1 MLVKQLAAIPK
12 PTAVLLLAAAM
23 LASWG
28 LASQWL
34 TGANRPTASPTTAA
48 EASNYQV
55 TFWTTRVE
63 QNELDYLSRTNLG
76 VAHLAA
82 GRQSGD
88 FNAYDTAEVPIREAL
103 NLNPRY
109 SPALTTL
116 AAVHLGRHE
125 FPAALAVAQQALDHD
140 PASVEALAALGD
152 AHLEL
157 GHYDQAATA
166 FEALDRRLPGATSE
180 ARLAHLA
187 FLQGRPDE
195 AIDRAQRALELA
207 GTNPDPSYRAA
218 IATYALDVGD
228 IELAATTAQT
238 AFTQIPSAPSAV
250 ETLAQVRTAQGR
262 LDEAATLY
270 ERLLNMGPDPAA
282 HGALGDIYTEL
293 GQPEAARQQYL
304 AVEPAAAAITD
315 SPVVFDREIA
325 LFLADHQI
333 DVDRAVD
340 IAERDLEN
348 RQDIYGYDAL
358 AWTRHQAGD
367 LDGATQAI
375 DQALALGTKDPH
387 LLYHAGMIAAATGN
401 HDQARHYLDEALT
414 INPSFDLLQAPTAV
428 RTLQSLN

>member
-1 MLVKQLAAIPK
+1 MVLKRIAAIPK

-34 TGANRPTASPTTAA
+34 TGADRLTTSPSTAA
-48 EASNYQV
+48 EANDYQV
-55 TFWTTRVE
+55 TFWAERAE
-63 QNELDYLSRTNLG
+63 ENDLDYLSRTNLA

-82 GRQSGD
+82 GRQTGD
-88 FNAYDTAEVPIREAL
+88 FDAYDTAEAPIREAL
-103 NLNPRY
+103 ALNPRY

-125 FPAALAVAQQALDHD
+125 FPAALIAAEQALEHD

-166 FEALDRRLPGATSE
+166 FEALERRLPGPASQ

-187 FLQGRPDE
+187 FLEGQPDE
-195 AIDRAQRALELA
+195 AIDRAREALELD

-218 IATYALDVGD
+218 LTTYALDAGD
-228 IELAATTAQT
+228 IDLAATTAQR
-238 AFTQIPSAPSAV
+238 AFTQTPEAPAAI
-250 ETLAQVRTAQGR
+250 ETLAQVRVSQGR
-262 LDEAATLY
+262 LDEAAVLY
-270 ERLLNMGPDPAA
+270 ERLLEEGPDPAA
-282 HGALGDIYTEL
+282 HAALGDIYTAL
-293 GQPEAARQQYL
+293 GQPDAAQQQYL
-304 AVEPAAAAITD
+304 AVEPAAASITD

-325 LFLADHQI
+325 IFFADHQI

-348 RQDIYGYDAL
+348 RQDIYGYDTV
-358 AWTRHQAGD
+358 AWARYQAGD
-367 LDGATQAI
+367 LDGATQAMNK
-375 DQALALGTKDPH
+375 ALALGTKDPH
-387 LLYHAGMIAAATGN
+387 LFYHAGMIAAATGN
-401 HDQARHYLDEALT
+401 HDQARHYLSEALT
-414 INPSFDLLQAPTAV
+414 INPRFDLLQAPNAAEAL
-428 RTLQSLN
+428 RALN